1 MSTKPTTATPDELA
15 EEVAAWAV
23 GGGILTMILFPLA
36 LPLILLTAAAAIPL
50 LLVAVALGLVAAVVA
65 LPIALLRRL
74 RGAGRFLAA
83 PRAANPP
90 RPGSLRHWTDE
101 RALRGAARRRFRDRL
116 PHAG

>member
-36 LPLILLTAAAAIPL
+36 LPLILLTAAATIPL

-65 LPIALLRRL
+65 VPLALLRRL
-74 RGAGRFLAA
+74 RGAVWSSRRIQGGQSA
-83 PRAANPP
+83 PP
-90 RPGSLRHWTDE
+90 RVIA
-101 RALRGAARRRFRDRL
+101 ALDR
-116 PHAG
+116 

>member
-1 MSTKPTTATPDELA
+1 MSTQPTTATPDELV

-65 LPIALLRRL
+65 VPIALVRRL
-74 RGAGRFLAA
+74 R
-83 PRAANPP
+83 RAALSSRRAQGSQSAPP
-90 RPGSLRHWTDE
+90 RVIA
-101 RALRGAARRRFRDRL
+101 ALDR
-116 PHAG
+116 